1 MTPRQY
7 VDQMK
12 INKHPF
18 MEIYTTVKT
27 PDKIQAFFRELPEP
41 IRLAVFT
48 AEWCGDAISTTS
60 TILRLA
66 EEVEGLTIRVFDWDH
81 EVKLA
86 NSFLPINRAN
96 TVPVFVALDNSM
108 SEIARF
114 IETASGLVPAIDAM
128 DLMVAQGMTSDAE
141 RTPAIHT
148 GQRTAFR
155 VSHSQDW
162 GEVILDEFS
171 RVISDGLSLPPEERP
186 AVGGTKWPPQA

>member
-1 MTPRQY
+1 MTAQQY

-18 MEIYTTVKT
+18 MEIYTAVKT
-27 PDKIQAFFRELPEP
+27 PDKIRSFFRELTEP

-86 NSFLPINRAN
+86 NSFLPIKRAN

-114 IETASGLVPAIDAM
+114 IETASGLVSAIDAM
-128 DLMVAQGMTSDAE
+128 DLLVGQVIPSDAE
-141 RTPAIHT
+141 EIPAIYA
-148 GQRTAFR
+148 GQRTGFR

-186 AVGGTKWPPQA
+186 AVGGTKWPPQG